1 MMCCTGLGLRLG
13 LRARVPN
20 PDPTPNQVMMYCTGG
35 IRCEYFSAALKA
47 QGWKKVYKLKG
58 GVQHYGNTLGD
69 EGVPHWKGAR
79 LILLAHLLGS
89 LTTHYS
95 LLTTHCSLLTTHY
108 SLLTRLVPPYCSLLT
123 TY

>member
-58 GVQHYGNTLGD
+58 GVQHYGNTLGG

-79 LILLAHLLGS
+79 LVLLALTRLTYYSLLTAHCS
-89 LTTHYS
+89 LLTAHYSLLTTTHYS
-95 LLTTHCSLLTTHY
+95 LLTTH
-108 SLLTRLVPPYCSLLT
+108 RRR
-123 TY
+123 